1 MNNVVRYYNQNRREI
16 FIIIVIILLIIVL
29 LRAVDY
35 KLAQNKKKEVNNEQV
50 NVMTEDINKNDK
62 KSIISGKKN
71 EVSGN
76 EDIKIIKKFIQYCND
91 GDTQCAYDLLSDDC
105 KKEVFPTIE
114 YFVNNYYNN
123 NFKMSQIA
131 NIKNWIN
138 TTYKV
143 DLKENNI
150 YTGNTDGAS
159 IQDFITVVKQA
170 NENKLN
176 INNYIGKQSINKEN
190 NIHNMDIKVTEK
202 NIYMSDEVYTF
213 EIKNNNN
220 YKVIL
225 DNLDTTDGI
234 YISDENKMKYM
245 AYTHELSKERLT
257 LNSKSVITINIK
269 FANSYISNR
278 KISRVTFSKVIIND
292 DKNNPIS
299 ITVDL

>member
-257 LNSKSVITINIK
+257 LNSKSVITIKIK

>member
-91 GDTQCAYDLLSDDC
+91 GDTQCAYDLLSEDC

-257 LNSKSVITINIK
+257 LNSKSVITIKIK

>member
-50 NVMTEDINKNDK
+50 NVMT
-62 KSIISGKKN
+62 
-71 EVSGN
+71 

-257 LNSKSVITINIK
+257 LNSKSVITIKIK

>member
-50 NVMTEDINKNDK
+50 NVMAEDINKNDK

-257 LNSKSVITINIK
+257 LNSKSVITIKIK

>member
-257 LNSKSVITINIK
+257 LNSKSVITIKIK

-278 KISRVTFSKVIIND
+278 KINRVTFSKVIIND

>member
-1 MNNVVRYYNQNRREI
+1 
-16 FIIIVIILLIIVL
+16 
-29 LRAVDY
+29 
-35 KLAQNKKKEVNNEQV
+35 
-50 NVMTEDINKNDK
+50 MTEDINKNDK

-257 LNSKSVITINIK
+257 LNSKSVITIKIK

>member
-105 KKEVFPTIE
+105 KKEVFPKIE

-257 LNSKSVITINIK
+257 LNSKSVITIKIK